1 MSKLFEFGKPGRN
14 KLLQGIKVLYDAVKI
29 TLGPQG
35 HAVLIDKNF
44 GSPIIS
50 KDGVTV
56 AKEIFVKDG
65 FENMGVQ
72 AVKEV
77 AAKTGQDAG
86 DGTTTA
92 TILAYWIFK
101 KSLEVLE
108 KGVNHVQFRKDLVE
122 AKNDLVHF
130 LEDHSIPVDS
140 ADMVRR
146 IAHISSNMD
155 NELADLV
162 KEAYEEVG
170 KHGLIS
176 FDESRT
182 GKTYMES
189 VKGYEINKG
198 WLSPY
203 FVTDQKRMK
212 CELKDPLILIT
223 DEKVAAVEDIL
234 GLLEGC
240 AKQSKSL
247 LLIAPDI
254 TGEALNTMIIN
265 KMRGVLQCCAVKL
278 PSTGYRSGQIA
289 EDLAIISGAGVIT
302 KALNRSLQTVN
313 MNDLGTCSKVIID
326 KYSCRFVDGKGGVE
340 TIQERIKQLEKEVET
355 AVEPDFARIRL
366 GKIQGGIAVIYA
378 GGATEMEQK
387 ERLLRLEDAVM
398 ATKAALDEGITGGGG
413 SIFLK
418 YYLSRCKSPNELKL
432 SNVTMGEKV
441 LLDSILQ
448 PIKQI
453 IVNSGKNP
461 DKIIKQIVK
470 LIKLDREYIQAYSTV
485 VGFNAVSLSIEDDIV
500 LAGIIDPTKVLIK
513 AVENAVSIADLLL
526 SADCLIIDDPAI
538 PKMPPPMM

>member
-1 MSKLFEFGKPGRN
+1 MSKLFEFGPASRS
-14 KLLQGIKVLYDAVKI
+14 KLLQGIKILYDAIRI

-44 GSPIIS
+44 GSPVIS

-56 AKEIFVKDG
+56 AKEIFVKDS

-77 AAKTGQDAG
+77 AARTGQDAG

-92 TILAYWIFK
+92 TILAYWIFE
-101 KSLEVLE
+101 KSLEALE
-108 KGVNHVQFRKDLVE
+108 KGANHVQFRKELMNAKDDLIR
-122 AKNDLVHF
+122 F
-130 LEDHSIPVDS
+130 LKDRSIPVDS
-140 ADMVRR
+140 PDMVRR
-146 IAHISSNMD
+146 VAYISSNMD

-162 KEAYEEVG
+162 QEAYEEVG

-182 GKTYMES
+182 GKTYMEA

-212 CELKDPLILIT
+212 CELKDPLILVT

-234 GLLEGC
+234 ALLEGC
-240 AKQSKSL
+240 AKQSRPL
-247 LLIAPDI
+247 LLMATDI
-254 TGEALNTMIIN
+254 TGEALNTMIVN

-278 PSTGYRSGQIA
+278 PSTGYRSDQIA
-289 EDLAIISGAGVIT
+289 EDLAIITGAGVVT
-302 KALNRSLQTVN
+302 KALNRSLQALN
-313 MNDLGTCSKVIID
+313 MGDLGTCSKVIID
-326 KYSCRFVDGKGGVE
+326 KYSCRIVDGKGDPGKIE
-340 TIQERIKQLEKEVET
+340 ERIKQLEKEVET
-355 AVEPDFARIRL
+355 AVEPEFAKVRL
-366 GKIQGGIAVIYA
+366 GKIRGGIAVVYA

-413 SIFLK
+413 SMFLK
-418 YYLSRCKSPNELKL
+418 YYLSRCESFA
-432 SNVTMGEKV
+432 TMGEQV
-441 LLDSILQ
+441 LLDSVLQ

-461 DKIIKQIVK
+461 SKITKQITK
-470 LIKLDREYIQAYSTV
+470 LNEKYGYSSSTV
-485 VGFNAVSLSIEDDIV
+485 VGFDAVSLSVEPDMV
-500 LAGIIDPTKVLIK
+500 GAGIIDPTKVLIK
-513 AVENAVSIADLLL
+513 AVENAVSIAELLL
-526 SADCLIIDDPAI
+526 SADCLIIDDPSI
-538 PKMPPPMM
+538 PRMPPPMM

>member
-1 MSKLFEFGKPGRN
+1 MSKLFEFGKTGRN
-14 KLLQGIKVLYDAVKI
+14 KLLLGIKTLYDAVKI

-56 AKEIFVKDG
+56 AKEIFVKDS

-101 KSLEVLE
+101 KSLEALE
-108 KGVNHVQFRKDLVE
+108 KGINHVQFRKELMS
-122 AKNDLVHF
+122 AKDKLILF
-130 LEDHSIPVDS
+130 LKDHSIPVDS

-146 IAHISSNMD
+146 VAYISSNMD
-155 NELADLV
+155 DELADLV

-170 KHGLIS
+170 RHGLIS

-182 GKTYMES
+182 GKTCMEA

-198 WLSPY
+198 WISPY

-212 CELKDPLILIT
+212 CELKDPLILVT
-223 DEKVAAVEDIL
+223 DEKIAAVEDIL

-240 AKQSKSL
+240 AKQSKPL
-247 LLIAPDI
+247 LLIAVDI
-254 TGEALNTMIIN
+254 AGEALNTLIIN
-265 KMRGVLQCCAVKL
+265 KMRNVLQCCAVKL
-278 PSTGYRSGQIA
+278 PSTGYHSGQIA
-289 EDLAIISGAGVIT
+289 EDLAIITGAGVIT
-302 KALNRSLQTVN
+302 KALNRSLQTLN
-313 MNDLGTCSKVIID
+313 MDDLGTCSKVIID
-326 KYSCRFVDGKGGVE
+326 KYSCRFIDGKGDLEKIEG
-340 TIQERIKQLEKEVET
+340 RIKQLEKEIET
-355 AVEPDFARIRL
+355 AVEPDFAKVRL
-366 GKIQGGIAVIYA
+366 GKIRGGIAVVYA

-398 ATKAALDEGITGGGG
+398 ATKAALDEGIIAGGG
-413 SIFLK
+413 SAFLK
-418 YYLSRCKSPNELKL
+418 YYFSCCKSF
-432 SNVTMGEKV
+432 VTMGEQV

-453 IVNSGKNP
+453 IVNSGKSP
-461 DKIIKQIVK
+461 DKIIKQIT
-470 LIKLDREYIQAYSTV
+470 KLDEKCGCSLSTTA
-485 VGFNAVSLSIEDDIV
+485 GFDAVSLDIEDDVV

-513 AVENAVSIADLLL
+513 AVENAVSIAELLL
-526 SADCLIIDDPAI
+526 SADCLIIDDPTI